1 MKRHTRYKRIH
12 RDDHMHVYAFEVIP
26 PPPRV
31 IAFDV
36 GIKQL
41 EFTAGYIPHLW
52 SEKAKRDMRIK
63 ALQSSDAN

>member
-1 MKRHTRYKRIH
+1 
-12 RDDHMHVYAFEVIP
+12 MHVYAFEVIP

-41 EFTAGYIPHLW
+41 EFAAGYIPQLR